1 MSEVTAIRGMSD
13 ILPAETSRWQFLE
26 RTVAAVLAAY
36 GYSEIRLPVVEKTAL
51 FKRSIG
57 EVTDIVEKEMYT
69 FDDRNGDSMTLR
81 PEGTAGCVRAAIQ
94 QGILNTPRRLWYTG
108 PMFRYERPQKGRQ
121 RQFHQ
126 TGVEAFGVATP
137 DMDAELIVLCARL
150 WRRLGL
156 TDCVELQI
164 NSIGNAEARKAYR
177 YALIDYLRAHSEALD
192 ADSQRRLHSNPLRI
206 LDSKS
211 PETQAIL
218 EGGPALNDFLDEE
231 ASADFARL
239 CELLEAAGVAY
250 VVNRRLVRGLDY
262 YNKTVFEWV
271 TDRLGA
277 QGAVCAGGRYDG
289 LVAQLGGKATPAVG
303 FAMGM
308 ERLVLLLAEQAEVPE
323 ATADADVYVVAVGN
337 DAELMALVS
346 TERVREEN
354 PQLRI
359 MQHVGGGSF
368 KSQMKKADRS
378 GARVAL
384 IWGENEVAAHA
395 VTIKSLRDGNGERR
409 EQSTVP
415 LTELDSTLCALLAP

>member
-1 MSEVTAIRGMSD
+1 MSDITAIRGMSD
-13 ILPAETSRWQFLE
+13 ILPDETPRWHFLE
-26 RTVAAVLAAY
+26 RTLAAILGAY
-36 GYSEIRLPVVEKTAL
+36 GYGEIRLPVVEKTAL

-69 FDDRNGDSMTLR
+69 FDDRNGESMTLR

-94 QGILNTPRRLWYTG
+94 QGMLNTPRRLWYAG

-126 TGVEAFGVATP
+126 TGVESFGISTP
-137 DMDAELIVLCARL
+137 DMDAELIILCARL
-150 WRRLGL
+150 WRQLGL
-156 TDCVELQI
+156 TGCVALQI
-164 NSIGNAEARKAYR
+164 NSIGNAGARKAYR
-177 YALIDYLRAHSEALD
+177 DALVAYLQEHLEALD
-192 ADSQRRLHSNPLRI
+192 VDSQRRLHSNPLRI

-218 EGGPALNDFLDEE
+218 DNGPTLKDFLDEE
-231 ASADFARL
+231 SKADFARL
-239 CELLEAAGVAY
+239 CELLDAAGVAY

-277 QGAVCAGGRYDG
+277 QGTVCAGGRYDG
-289 LVAQLGGKATPAVG
+289 LVKQLGGKSTPAVG

-308 ERLVLLLAEQAEVPE
+308 ERLVLLLAEQGVE
-323 ATADADVYVVAVGN
+323 ADASIVDVYVVAVGS
-337 DAELMALVS
+337 DAELMARVA
-346 TERVREEN
+346 TERVRETN

-359 MQHVGGGSF
+359 MQHAGGGSF
-368 KSQMKKADRS
+368 KSQMKKADKS

-384 IWGENEVAAHA
+384 IWGEDEVVAQA
-395 VTIKSLRDGNGERR
+395 VTIKSLRDDDGERLQ
-409 EQSTVP
+409 QSTVP
-415 LTELDSTLCALLAP
+415 LEELDSTLCAVLAP